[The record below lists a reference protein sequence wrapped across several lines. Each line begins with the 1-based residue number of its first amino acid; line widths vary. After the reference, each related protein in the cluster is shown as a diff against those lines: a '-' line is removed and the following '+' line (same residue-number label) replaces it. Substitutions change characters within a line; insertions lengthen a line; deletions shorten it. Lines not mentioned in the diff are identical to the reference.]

1 MKKTSTTNILAK
13 IFKKT
18 PEKKVKK
25 KTKPKVAK
33 KSTPPKAKVV
43 KKNIPVKKT
52 KTKKVTAT
60 KIKKNLKTVSK
71 KAAPE
76 KVEIKTD
83 NLRISKSNEVKPE
96 IKKVKKQETEKREYK
111 VKDYVVYPKHGV
123 GQITEFK
130 KINIGGID
138 VETYV
143 LKFEKDKA
151 NGMVP
156 VNKQSHLRPLATINQ
171 VNKCISI
178 LKSKPKIKRSMWSR
192 RAQEYEAKISSGKIY
207 ELAEVV
213 RDLNKGDD
221 LMVDQSYSERQLFE
235 KAYERILSEFQI
247 VMGVSLEDTQKK
259 LDKALK
265 RNLEGQPK
273 TIAAPTKIKDP
284 AADPDADSVQITD
297 TENLTSGDQL
307 QAVERVLKRTRGIA
321 SYEIISEKKL
331 IGLLEPWLGTGNV
344 TADLPIPVMIDVIL
358 NPEKR
363 FNEKGLR
370 IELSAV
376 APGAKLD
383 THGRWRQNLERGL
396 QTMRILAGLILMLV
410 TIATAT
416 VIIFATRAGLG
427 TNKETVEV
435 LHLIGAH
442 DKFISRQFER
452 QFLTLSLLS
461 CIIGYGA
468 AAGIFHMLFILM
480 TDMEDMQFYLLLLG
494 VPFLSILMTWLII
507 RNFVIRTLAKAL

>member
-1 MKKTSTTNILAK
+1 MKSIKMKKTSTTNILAK

-25 KTKPKVAK
+25 KVVAKVTKKPK
-33 KSTPPKAKVV
+33 TKVV
-43 KKNIPVKKT
+43 KKTLPA
-52 KTKKVTAT
+52 KKVKVA
-60 KIKKNLKTVSK
+60 KIKKNLKTASTK
-71 KAAPE
+71 SIPQ
-76 KVEIKTD
+76 KVEVKSD

-96 IKKVKKQETEKREYK
+96 IKKVKKQETEKKQYK
-111 VKDYVVYPKHGV
+111 VKDFVVYPKHGV

-247 VMGVSLEDTQKK
+247 VMGASLEDTQKK

-265 RNLEGQPK
+265 RNLEGQAK
-273 TIAAPTKIKDP
+273 AIAAAAPTKLIEPEASEAETTTD
-284 AADPDADSVQITD
+284 TD
-297 TENLTSGDQL
+297 TED
-307 QAVERVLKRTRGIA
+307 
-321 SYEIISEKKL
+321 
-331 IGLLEPWLGTGNV
+331 
-344 TADLPIPVMIDVIL
+344 
-358 NPEKR
+358 
-363 FNEKGLR
+363 
-370 IELSAV
+370 
-376 APGAKLD
+376 
-383 THGRWRQNLERGL
+383 
-396 QTMRILAGLILMLV
+396 
-410 TIATAT
+410 
-416 VIIFATRAGLG
+416 
-427 TNKETVEV
+427 
-435 LHLIGAH
+435 
-442 DKFISRQFER
+442 
-452 QFLTLSLLS
+452 
-461 CIIGYGA
+461 
-468 AAGIFHMLFILM
+468 
-480 TDMEDMQFYLLLLG
+480 
-494 VPFLSILMTWLII
+494 
-507 RNFVIRTLAKAL
+507 

>member
-1 MKKTSTTNILAK
+1 MKSIKMKKTSTTNILAK

-25 KTKPKVAK
+25 KTKVKTVK
-33 KSTPPKAKVV
+33 KSTAPKAKVV
-43 KKNIPVKKT
+43 KKT
-52 KTKKVTAT
+52 KATKVATT

-71 KAAPE
+71 KAVPA
-76 KVEIKTD
+76 KVDIKTD

-96 IKKVKKQETEKREYK
+96 IKKIKKQDTEKREYK

-265 RNLEGQPK
+265 RNLESQAK
-273 TIAAPTKIKDP
+273 AIAAPTKIKEP
-284 AADPDADSVQITD
+284 VAEPDTDSEPIND
-297 TENLTSGDQL
+297 TED
-307 QAVERVLKRTRGIA
+307 
-321 SYEIISEKKL
+321 
-331 IGLLEPWLGTGNV
+331 
-344 TADLPIPVMIDVIL
+344 
-358 NPEKR
+358 
-363 FNEKGLR
+363 
-370 IELSAV
+370 
-376 APGAKLD
+376 
-383 THGRWRQNLERGL
+383 
-396 QTMRILAGLILMLV
+396 
-410 TIATAT
+410 
-416 VIIFATRAGLG
+416 
-427 TNKETVEV
+427 
-435 LHLIGAH
+435 
-442 DKFISRQFER
+442 
-452 QFLTLSLLS
+452 
-461 CIIGYGA
+461 
-468 AAGIFHMLFILM
+468 
-480 TDMEDMQFYLLLLG
+480 
-494 VPFLSILMTWLII
+494 
-507 RNFVIRTLAKAL
+507 